1 MLIRC
6 SIAIYTFIQ
15 SLATGKKTTMNPATT
30 TKPSAVTPPPQLAS
44 TLTPTTNTI
53 KRFEPNFQSSSLEK
67 SSSLTTAAADSSPFV
82 NKLIPSTEQLSK
94 EGYAK
99 SSLKR
104 MLEESDRIASTTK
117 QQTRFAT
124 SLSFSPSIPP
134 PRPPVKRLDKSLWS
148 LYRTEKMVEDFR
160 DEQLELFNENWSKFN
175 DRASKCYYD
184 QLNTWLSG
192 KIFHPLA
199 ATIDKINQQIKDS
212 NYSLADCPLDAM
224 VMLMFQFD
232 HSMFGL
238 PIRLIH
244 DALQIPGYDSIKA
257 RQYIIDRIKDLATGN
272 KMAAY
277 RYTPRQDDL
286 PSDALILLHC
296 FKTYL
301 VHELPSVV
309 PPLVPGEGDI
319 FKFLLVYFYITDDL
333 RDEIFELP
341 IHK

>member
-1 MLIRC
+1 M
-6 SIAIYTFIQ
+6 
-15 SLATGKKTTMNPATT
+15 KPTT
-30 TKPSAVTPPPQLAS
+30 TTQPSTATPSPPLAS
-44 TLTPTTNTI
+44 TLTPTANTI
-53 KRFEPNFQSSSLEK
+53 KRFEPNFQSSFLDK
-67 SSSLTTAAADSSPFV
+67 SSSLSTTTADSNSFV

-301 VHELPSVV
+301 IHELPSVV